1 MLLWN
6 CDDNIKSDMKLSNR
20 EEYLTSLTPEQR
32 EEFRLIEQDA
42 KIIEKILKDNSEFD
56 PSDLF
61 QITYRLRLSPE
72 ERLSLGLQRRMICYD
87 R

>member
-1 MLLWN
+1 
-6 CDDNIKSDMKLSNR
+6 MKLSNR